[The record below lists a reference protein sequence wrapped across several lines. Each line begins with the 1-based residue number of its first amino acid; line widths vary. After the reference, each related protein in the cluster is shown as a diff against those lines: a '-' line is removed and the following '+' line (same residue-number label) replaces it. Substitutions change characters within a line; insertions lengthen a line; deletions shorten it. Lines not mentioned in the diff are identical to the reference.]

1 MYQIDVQFMLSSKQE
16 TEVFQWFFSEKMSTV
31 SGGDG
36 GGGAI
41 GGVRSLP
48 IDQTADTM
56 ESLLFKVVCY
66 YKYDT

>member
-1 MYQIDVQFMLSSKQE
+1 MLSAKRE
-16 TEVFQWFFSEKMSTV
+16 IEVFQWFFSEKMSTV
-31 SGGDG
+31 SGGEG

-41 GGVRSLP
+41 GGVRMRSLP

-66 YKYDT
+66 YKYNK